1 MCNNLYVKPYSKLHH
16 MIRTQS
22 SPEVDKM
29 YILQVVRRS
38 CSRLCLPLLLLCV
51 YVSVCVLGVVWL
63 HLSPLYSPCFRFFL
77 SFEYVFASLGAHVL
91 FSGATQSS
99 YTFSS
104 NYLPYGISKYG
115 SWEVT
120 GVIRLLNYNRN
131 TRPPGKTG
139 RLCICH
145 SMFCIVS
152 STAQCQR
159 AAVLIAC
166 RCLWLPHAA

>member
-38 CSRLCLPLLLLCV
+38 CSCLCLPLLLLCV
-51 YVSVCVLGVVWL
+51 YDSVSVLGVVCMSIFL
-63 HLSPLYSPCFRFFL
+63 HYILHVLVFF
-77 SFEYVFASLGAHVL
+77 SFEYVFASLGAHIL

-120 GVIRLLNYNRN
+120 GFMRLLNYNRN

-166 RCLWLPHAA
+166 RCLWLPYAA